1 MIELQVK
8 ELQKQQPVCLE
19 YRGNVKDFVGVFLD
33 WINRGVL
40 LCNGVANCE
49 KTFRTLA
56 DIIVVKN
63 EKGKN
68 ISTETLISY
77 EKKMRA
83 GEWDLSRG
91 GRNEAGG
98 IRRKKEKKRV
108 NDLS

>member
-1 MIELQVK
+1 MFEHQAK
-8 ELQKQQPVCLE
+8 ELKQQEPVCLE
-19 YRGNVKDFVGVFLD
+19 YRGNVKDFVGVLLD
-33 WINRGVL
+33 WIDRGVL

-63 EKGKN
+63 EKGKH

-83 GEWDLSRG
+83 GEWDLS
-91 GRNEAGG
+91 A
-98 IRRKKEKKRV
+98 KKNGEKKRV
-108 NDLS
+108 GS

>member
-1 MIELQVK
+1 M
-8 ELQKQQPVCLE
+8 KQQEPVCLE
-19 YRGNVKDFVGVFLD
+19 YRGNVKDFVGVLLG
-33 WINRGVL
+33 WIDGGVL

-63 EKGKN
+63 EKGKH

-83 GEWDLSRG
+83 GEWDLTTGKHGETLRD
-91 GRNEAGG
+91 
-98 IRRKKEKKRV
+98 KRV
-108 NDLS
+108 KS

>member
-1 MIELQVK
+1 M
-8 ELQKQQPVCLE
+8 KQQEPVCLE
-19 YRGNVKDFVGVFLD
+19 YRGNVKDFVGVLLD
-33 WINRGVL
+33 WIDGGVL

-63 EKGKN
+63 EKGKH

-83 GEWDLSRG
+83 GEWDLSAGKRG
-91 GRNEAGG
+91 ETL
-98 IRRKKEKKRV
+98 KDKRV
-108 NDLS
+108 KS